1 MAAPPGPLLGA
12 RGRRGSGALLATCCW
27 LPRAEAEMH
36 TLGSA
41 AAFHAV

>member
-1 MAAPPGPLLGA
+1 MAAAPGPLLGA
-12 RGRRGSGALLATCCW
+12 RGRRGSGAPLATCCP
-27 LPRAEAEMH
+27 LPPAEAEMH